1 MPGTNLR
8 RYHRVDGLRNRTV
21 VLSQAQD
28 DALAA
33 IATAEDVSVSTIVR
47 EAVDLFLLVRQ
58 GGRRAVIADAA
69 EPHHQINGQ
78 SA

>member
-28 DALAA
+28 AALAA
-33 IATAEDVSVSTIVR
+33 IATAEDVSVSTVVR
-47 EAVDLFLLVRQ
+47 EAVDLFLLVRH
-58 GGRRAVIADAA
+58 GRHIPHGA
-69 EPHHQINGQ
+69 EEHQINGQ